1 MAGTFPTSPGFREVE
16 TSVRHYNLMS
26 ESINGRLQ
34 VRSLGASRRE
44 FKVKFPPMT
53 KAEFEPIYDF
63 LILQGGMLETFSITI
78 PNPTEASGEETVT
91 VRLANDVQEFS
102 LSVRMLYEFE
112 VELIEEIT

>member
-1 MAGTFPTSPGFREVE
+1 MAGTFPTLPKFRSVE
-16 TSVRHYNLMS
+16 TRVRHYNLMS

-44 FKVKFPPMT
+44 FIVQFPPMT

-63 LILQGGMLETFSITI
+63 ILLQEGMLETFSISI
-78 PNPTEASGEETVT
+78 PNPTETAYETVT
-91 VRLANDVQEFS
+91 VRLANDVQEFA
-102 LSVRMLYEFE
+102 VGVNEFYEFE

>member
-1 MAGTFPTSPGFREVE
+1 MAGTFPTSPGFR
-16 TSVRHYNLMS
+16 SVKTNYRHYNLMS

-44 FKVKFPPMT
+44 FTVEFPPMT

-63 LILQGGMLETFSITI
+63 ILLQEGMLETFQIAI
-78 PNPTEASGEETVT
+78 PNPTETAYETVT

-102 LSVRMLYEFE
+102 VGVDGLYEFE
-112 VELIEEIT
+112 IDLIEEI